1 MELEIN
7 TSFPPLL
14 CLLTALASAARG
26 QLTECGRSRA
36 LIHGGKGMNSSPCHF
51 TCLLQN
57 KRNPLEQLLFWKTKQ
72 KVLLHQLPTLPA
84 SCHHSRHCRQA
95 SGLLPASFN
104 APRLQQRAGD
114 RLQGA
119 AERVQVLSGLVR
131 PEKKKK
137 SDVKQEC
144 GVQTSSEQLLSQN
157 SDTKAEWVEI
167 TLGAKTETSQPADSR
182 YQKLKKH

>member
-72 KVLLHQLPTLPA
+72 KVLLQQLPTLPA
-84 SCHHSRHCRQA
+84 SCHHSRHRRQA
-95 SGLLPASFN
+95 SGLLPASLN
-104 APRLQQRAGD
+104 APRPQQRAGD

-137 SDVKQEC
+137 VMLNKNAEYKKLRAAPLTKQ
-144 GVQTSSEQLLSQN
+144 
-157 SDTKAEWVEI
+157 
-167 TLGAKTETSQPADSR
+167 
-182 YQKLKKH
+182 

>member
-14 CLLTALASAARG
+14 CLLTALASAALG

-72 KVLLHQLPTLPA
+72 KVLLHQLPTLPV
-84 SCHHSRHCRQA
+84 SCYHSRHRRQA
-95 SGLLPASFN
+95 SGLLPAALN
-104 APRLQQRAGD
+104 AP
-114 RLQGA
+114 
-119 AERVQVLSGLVR
+119 
-131 PEKKKK
+131 
-137 SDVKQEC
+137 
-144 GVQTSSEQLLSQN
+144 
-157 SDTKAEWVEI
+157 
-167 TLGAKTETSQPADSR
+167 
-182 YQKLKKH
+182 